1 MRKLVVAI
9 IVLTTLGLAIGVT
22 IFNRPVAEA
31 LAGAEGYSYPATP
44 SDRAPPRTA
53 ESAHAGDRR

>member
-1 MRKLVVAI
+1 MRKLILAVALLA
-9 IVLTTLGLAIGVT
+9 VAGLNIGAT

-44 SDRAPPRTA
+44 SDRAPAQTA
-53 ESAHAGDRR
+53 EATRAGDRR